1 VARTFRSR
9 EFWREAVAEF
19 KASGLSKADFAER
32 KGVKLKSLLWWRW
45 NLGREIAREGN
56 EEVFVEVVRTDAAL
70 VDDRGTNQ
78 VRVRVGDVVV
88 ELSTL
93 PPAQWLAEL
102 ATRC

>member
-1 VARTFRSR
+1 MARTFRSR

-19 KASGLSKADFAER
+19 KVSALSKADFAEQ

-45 NLGREIAREGN
+45 NLGREIARKGN

-70 VDDRGTNQ
+70 VHDRGTNQ
-78 VRVRVGDVVV
+78 VRVHVGDVVV